1 MKIDASKVTCDD
13 IEKYEK
19 LMLGAVTLASSNS
32 NHKVG
37 NASDTNTEVFAKHT
51 WTRDTSKSQNL
62 GNFEMK
68 FEKPTSLV
76 SLNMD
81 FAFTCA
87 LSAIKGDL
95 ESVEQVQVQ
104 QEVA

>member
-1 MKIDASKVTCDD
+1 MKIDASKVTCED

-37 NASDTNTEVFAKHT
+37 SASEHNTEVFAKHT
-51 WTRDTSKSQNL
+51 WTRDTSCSQNL

-68 FEKPTSLV
+68 FEKATSLV

-87 LSAIKGDL
+87 MSNISADL
-95 ESVEQVQVQ
+95 VPVE
-104 QEVA
+104 ASG

>member
-1 MKIDASKVTCDD
+1 
-13 IEKYEK
+13 
-19 LMLGAVTLASSNS
+19 MLGAVTLASSNS

-37 NASDTNTEVFAKHT
+37 SASDSDVSVFAKHT
-51 WTRDTSKSQNL
+51 WTRDTSSSQNL

-81 FAFTCA
+81 FAFTSA
-87 LSAIKGDL
+87 LSNIKADL
-95 ESVEQVQVQ
+95 EAVAVSGQPVQ
-104 QEVA
+104 QEADQEQSLINTTDPIATSA